1 MNKNTLLIMFL
12 FLLNFFTQAQ
22 ELTLRTISLQ
32 EALNLALK
40 NAKSIQISN
49 YKIENATAKKDMAV
63 NAFLPQ
69 VAVNASYSRLSTNIE
84 PFKITIPGIITT
96 ELNPVIPNQYAN
108 RASIQQNVFSGMRN
122 IYNLQASK
130 DMIYAS
136 QLDAK
141 KEEEDILMNTILQ
154 YYTYCKTT
162 ESAKLLRENLK
173 TVDARIKDIQNFQTV
188 GMALPNDVLKAELS
202 KSNLEITQ
210 AEIDNTAAIINYNIN
225 LLLGINEQTQLSPS
239 PIDIDATPTNAFT
252 FNPTYDNRLDWKSFN
267 LKILAGQK
275 QVKSA
280 QSAYFP
286 TVNAGFN
293 FYYNNPNQRVFPQT
307 AKFKETWDAGISL
320 NWNLSSL
327 YTARASIR
335 DAKINTKINDL
346 LLGQIQDGIRS
357 EQYSALK
364 NYELSLQ
371 KIKMAEK
378 TVEQAK
384 ENQRIMQNRFASSVA
399 VFTDLLEA
407 DTQLLQ
413 AQINLVNAQY
423 DAKITYYKYIKASG
437 NLATSIIN

>member
-1 MNKNTLLIMFL
+1 M
-12 FLLNFFTQAQ
+12 
-22 ELTLRTISLQ
+22 
-32 EALNLALK
+32 
-40 NAKSIQISN
+40 
-49 YKIENATAKKDMAV
+49 
-63 NAFLPQ
+63 
-69 VAVNASYSRLSTNIE
+69 
-84 PFKITIPGIITT
+84 
-96 ELNPVIPNQYAN
+96 
-108 RASIQQNVFSGMRN
+108 
-122 IYNLQASK
+122 
-130 DMIYAS
+130 
-136 QLDAK
+136 
-141 KEEEDILMNTILQ
+141 
-154 YYTYCKTT
+154 
-162 ESAKLLRENLK
+162 
-173 TVDARIKDIQNFQTV
+173 
-188 GMALPNDVLKAELS
+188 
-202 KSNLEITQ
+202 
-210 AEIDNTAAIINYNIN
+210 
-225 LLLGINEQTQLSPS
+225 
-239 PIDIDATPTNAFT
+239 
-252 FNPTYDNRLDWKSFN
+252 
-267 LKILAGQK
+267 
-275 QVKSA
+275 KSA